1 MTDAQ
6 STANADQTAYWNEA
20 AGPTWAAMQDIMD
33 WQLAPLSHATI
44 EALGPREGDHLLDI
58 GCGCGASSLEL
69 AWAVDPEG
77 SVLGVDISR
86 PMLDVARQ
94 RADKAGYAQVRFALG
109 DAQTYA
115 FEAGAFDGVFSR
127 FGVMFFED
135 PVAAFANIRGAL
147 RPGGRMA
154 FVCWRAMADN
164 PLMTLP
170 MQAAAKHF
178 APPSGPPPDP
188 YAPGPFAF
196 ADGERLRRILAEAG
210 FIDIAL
216 RPHDEM
222 IGARTLDDAMET
234 ALRVGPLGR
243 MLGVFPDKREAAS
256 VSVREALAPLATP
269 DGVLLP
275 SATWIVTARQPR

>member
-6 STANADQTAYWNEA
+6 TTANADQAAYWNEA
-20 AGPTWAAMQDIMD
+20 AGPTWVAMQDIMD
-33 WQLAPLSHATI
+33 WQLAPLSHAAI
-44 EALGPREGDHLLDI
+44 QALGPREGDHLLDI

-77 SVLGVDISR
+77 SVLGVDISK
-86 PMLDVARQ
+86 PMLEVARQ
-94 RADKAGYAQVRFALG
+94 RADKAGYPQVRFALG
-109 DAQTYA
+109 DAQTYP

-127 FGVMFFED
+127 FGVMFFEN
-135 PVAAFANIRGAL
+135 PVAAFANIRKAL

-164 PLMTLP
+164 PLMFLP
-170 MQAAAKHF
+170 MQAAARHF
-178 APPSGPPPDP
+178 DAPSAPPPDP

-210 FIDIAL
+210 FIDIDL

-243 MLGVFPDKREAAS
+243 MLGVFPDKREAAMA
-256 VSVREALAPLATP
+256 SVREVLAPHATP